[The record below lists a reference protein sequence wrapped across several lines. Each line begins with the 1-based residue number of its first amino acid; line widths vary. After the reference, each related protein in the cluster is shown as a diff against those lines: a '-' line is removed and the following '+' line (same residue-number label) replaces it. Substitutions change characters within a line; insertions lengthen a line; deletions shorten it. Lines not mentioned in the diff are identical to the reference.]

1 MAPTQSKHYRLFSS
15 SELSRPIKLSG
26 ALLTLFLL
34 HCQPLTKQHNGN
46 FLHQELP
53 TAETSSV
60 SLSPPLTEHSA
71 CIALQNNQTVF
82 NTHLGTYIAI
92 LENGI
97 LPKISIS
104 GGSSTIIAAAVMA
117 LLQNQTLN
125 TLEVKDGNT
134 TLSKAHKAAL
144 ILSSSLDIF
153 DSLTLYP
160 NLPEM
165 KPSLTT
171 LTDFLYGFKKEN
183 ADSRKQKSAF
193 IHKESLVGQSLLLTE
208 FFKSTSFIN
217 ILAMSSPIARQK
229 AMRKS
234 WLDFS
239 NGIELSHQDLINIIF
254 ADFSQKDAAKFKTIS
269 SKLDQLF
276 KIDMRLPANISN
288 ENWTS
293 MSDQWKKNSKRN
305 FEDELFQTANSE
317 NLPASRN
324 RELFLARTIIIPD
337 PELVW
342 KAYEGV
348 GKDGTKITF
357 PTGLVVHSTFK
368 GIKANPGF
376 NAIDFSSTSWSESPG
391 WSHIYQAYMGAPELT
406 NQLYQKKLS
415 INNQSHLKISGF
427 APKNLDRQKKSYIF
441 DSTNILTFPVS
452 AKQNDVNF
460 SVAMKSALAEYG
472 FFRQDPLD
480 FKISNSIFANQSTEP
495 IIATGSWAENNA
507 LTAIYDLAE
516 CSSADYLVTSGLGNR
531 LSTTQKNSLRT
542 ALEGKNGILKPL
554 LQDDELLKMNSN
566 NENYQNELLNG
577 LNFTN
582 SLSGKLGRIDNNL
595 DWEVWAFA
603 GNSIAPN
610 AFSQFLNNSRRS
622 QTLLGYKNTLN
633 SINNLANKPALFSI
647 NSIPSV
653 KFKNIQNLKTFEEFE
668 MLSSANDLL

>member
-1 MAPTQSKHYRLFSS
+1 MAPTPFKHHKLFSGTG
-15 SELSRPIKLSG
+15 LSRPLKLSG
-26 ALLTLFLL
+26 ALLTLSLL
-34 HCQPLTKQHNGN
+34 HCQPLNTKQ
-46 FLHQELP
+46 LHQEM
-53 TAETSSV
+53 TEAETSSV
-60 SLSPPLTEHSA
+60 SLPPSATEHSA
-71 CIALQNNQTVF
+71 CVALQNNQTLF

-104 GGSSTIIAAAVMA
+104 GGSSTVIASAVMA
-117 LLQNQTLN
+117 LLQNQTLT

-134 TLSKAHKAAL
+134 TLTKAHKAAL

-153 DSLTLYP
+153 DSVTLYP
-160 NLPEM
+160 TLQET
-165 KPSLTT
+165 KPSLST
-171 LTDFLYGFKKEN
+171 LTDFLYGFKREN
-183 ADSRKQKSAF
+183 ADLRKQQPSL
-193 IHKESLVGQSLLLTE
+193 IHKESAAGQALLLAE
-208 FFKSTSFIN
+208 FFKSTSFTN

-239 NGIELSHQDLINIIF
+239 NGTELTFQEIINIIF
-254 ADFSQKDAAKFKTIS
+254 SDFAQRDMTKYKIIH

-276 KIDMRLPANISN
+276 KNDIRLPANLSN
-288 ENWTS
+288 ENWTA
-293 MSDQWKKNSKRN
+293 MSEQWKKNSKRN
-305 FEDELFQTANSE
+305 FEDELFHTANSE

-324 RELFLARTIIIPD
+324 RDLFLARTIIIPD
-337 PELVW
+337 PELIW
-342 KAYEGV
+342 KAYEGINK
-348 GKDGTKITF
+348 GGTKITF
-357 PTGLVVHSTFK
+357 PSGLVIQSTFK

-376 NAIDFSSTSWSESPG
+376 NSIDFSSSSWSESPG

-406 NQLYQKKLS
+406 NQLHQKKLS

-441 DSTNILTFPVS
+441 DAANILTFQPS
-452 AKQNDVNF
+452 AIQNDLNF
-460 SVAMKSALAEYG
+460 SVAMKSTLAEYG

-480 FKISNSIFANQSTEP
+480 FKISNSIFANQNIEP

-516 CSSADYLVTSGLGNR
+516 CSSADYFVTSGLSNR
-531 LSTTQKNSLRT
+531 LSSAQKNSLRT

-566 NENYQNELLNG
+566 IENYQNELLSG

-595 DWEVWAFA
+595 DWEMWAFA
-603 GNSIAPN
+603 DDSPFPN
-610 AFSQFLNNSRRS
+610 GFSQFLNNSRRS
-622 QTLLGYKNTLN
+622 QTLLGYKKTLN
-633 SINNLANKPALFSI
+633 SINKLANKPALFSI

-653 KFKNIQNLKTFEEFE
+653 KFKNIQNLKTIEDFE
-668 MLSSANDLL
+668 MLNSANDLL